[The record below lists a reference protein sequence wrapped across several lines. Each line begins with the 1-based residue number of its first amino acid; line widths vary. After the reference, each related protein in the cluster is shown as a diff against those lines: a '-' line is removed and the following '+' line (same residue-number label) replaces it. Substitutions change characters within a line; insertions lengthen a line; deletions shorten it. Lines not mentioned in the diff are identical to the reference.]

1 MVGNADDH
9 DESSIRIAGAED
21 EALPKSRVALRT
33 LNKSR
38 TAVVGNADD
47 HDESL
52 IRIAVAEGEALP
64 KSRVSLGAAI
74 CIALPEPESSASSR
88 SRFGECVWAS

>member
-21 EALPKSRVALRT
+21 EALPESRVALRT

-52 IRIAVAEGEALP
+52 INIAVAEAEGEAVP
-64 KSRVSLGAAI
+64 KSRVSLGADDPLGLI
-74 CIALPEPESSASSR
+74 S
-88 SRFGECVWAS
+88 V